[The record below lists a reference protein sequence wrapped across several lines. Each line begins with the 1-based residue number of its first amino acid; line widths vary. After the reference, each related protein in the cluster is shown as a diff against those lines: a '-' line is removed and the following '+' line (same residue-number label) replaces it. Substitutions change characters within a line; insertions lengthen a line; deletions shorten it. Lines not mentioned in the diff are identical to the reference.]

1 MNELLK
7 LFNYDDFLN
16 IIGLTKELNS
26 FYIVNK
32 KNIIN
37 ENILV
42 VTSSL
47 YEANKYYELISAICD
62 NVYFF
67 PMDDFINTVALATS
81 PELKVKRL
89 ETLNKIKNNKNC
101 IVVTNLMGYL
111 KFLPSIKSSLE
122 IKIKKGDEINK
133 ENLEKKLIEY
143 GYKKESIVT
152 STGEFASRGFIID
165 IFLPFFDN
173 PVRLEFFG
181 NNIEEIKIFN
191 PETQLSF
198 KKLES
203 VLINN
208 FNDNFFNNLN
218 SNLYD
223 YLSDPYTF
231 FINYDQILTA
241 NNQLENEIVEYK
253 EKEEIKN
260 NQDFMF
266 QFNNIC
272 PKKYSYISE
281 IFDNKYNDLKNLSY
295 KSKTINNFNGN
306 FSLLKEYV
314 LKEINEKKYI
324 VICINNKNQ
333 KQFLQEL
340 FVGKYVLTNLNN
352 LILGKVNLVNCNIYN
367 GFEINNYIFIG
378 QYDIEKTDYKKTN
391 YKNIYKIGHKI
402 KDYAD
407 LSIGDYV
414 VHYNHGIGVY
424 NGIKTLKKNG
434 IDKDYLQIIYKN
446 DDKIYVPVEKIDN
459 IFKYSDK
466 DGAKPSINSLSS
478 SVWIKTKKTLTKKI
492 KDISS
497 ELLEVSALR
506 KASKCVKF
514 LDFPE
519 ENLFANDFPYEETI
533 DQSKAIDDILNDLR
547 SDIPMDRLL
556 CGDVGFGKTEV
567 AFRGIFKSIING
579 FQVAYLCP
587 TTILSSQQYTL
598 ACERFT
604 KYGIK
609 VALLNRFVTSKNQK
623 ETIDKLANG
632 EIDFVIGTHRLLSD
646 DIKFKNL
653 GLLVIDEEQRFGVTH
668 KEKIKKLK
676 NNVNVLTMTATPIP
690 RTLKMA
696 ISGLRDLSIIDT
708 PPVNRYPIQTYVIKE
723 NDSLIKDAIYK
734 ELARNGQV
742 FILYNSVQNIIDKAN
757 QIKKLVPEADIQ
769 YAHGQMTKI
778 QLENIMQDFI
788 DNKFNILICTTII
801 ETGIDI
807 PNSNTLIIYNADHF
821 GLSQLYQIRGRVGRS
836 NRIAYAYL
844 LYNKNKELNNIAVKR
859 LQAIKEFT
867 ELGSGYKIA
876 MRDISIRGSGD
887 ILGSQQAGFV
897 DTVGLELYMKLVNN
911 ELKRLQG
918 KEVEEINCSDQTI
931 LNVDTHIQDEYVDD
945 SKLKIEIHKKINE
958 INSYNSLVQ
967 IKNEIEDRFGKID
980 EKLNIYMYEEWLEKI
995 LLKNNITNVT
1005 QNNNYI
1011 EIELPENTSNE
1022 IEGDKLLILSS
1033 NLSRN
1038 FQLSYKNNKIYI
1050 RLNLVGLEKH
1060 FIYYLIELF
1069 TKLFPGK

>member
-1 MNELLK
+1 M
-7 LFNYDDFLN
+7 
-16 IIGLTKELNS
+16 
-26 FYIVNK
+26 
-32 KNIIN
+32 
-37 ENILV
+37 
-42 VTSSL
+42 
-47 YEANKYYELISAICD
+47 
-62 NVYFF
+62 
-67 PMDDFINTVALATS
+67 
-81 PELKVKRL
+81 
-89 ETLNKIKNNKNC
+89 
-101 IVVTNLMGYL
+101 
-111 KFLPSIKSSLE
+111 
-122 IKIKKGDEINK
+122 
-133 ENLEKKLIEY
+133 
-143 GYKKESIVT
+143 
-152 STGEFASRGFIID
+152 
-165 IFLPFFDN
+165 
-173 PVRLEFFG
+173 
-181 NNIEEIKIFN
+181 
-191 PETQLSF
+191 SF